1 MKSKL
6 QKHMNSN
13 LKTVVKLLIVF
24 ILCFFNVLTFSQN
37 DKSII
42 PKDYTI
48 TMDSLLQFVNKQE
61 AKTGILYDRVIA
73 NANLVEFNDDKNK
86 KQSDYWH
93 FVQAWGEIYRASF
106 VPKKQPSHEII
117 DQTYDRKNKVT

>member
-1 MKSKL
+1 MKKIFIIFTL
-6 QKHMNSN
+6 LCLNSN
-13 LKTVVKLLIVF
+13 FQAQTINKT
-24 ILCFFNVLTFSQN
+24 
-37 DKSII
+37 
-42 PKDYTI
+42 PKDYTV
-48 TMDSLLQFVNKQE
+48 TMDSLFQFLNKDL

-73 NANLVEFNDDKNK
+73 NANLVEFNEAKSK

-117 DQTYDRKNKVT
+117 DQIYDRKDKVTKI